1 MGKASRVPF
10 SERGGTL
17 RGVLDL
23 ATGRYPSFLFGGS
36 TGRLLPVFH
45 LHEVTRAVLEPRLQ
59 FLAEHGYRT
68 VTTDAIAR
76 LVRDGRHPGPFTVAL
91 CFDDARASL
100 WTVAM
105 PMLRKYNFCAITYA
119 IPGRIVDANATR
131 PTLDDGGPTAERADL
146 SDRPFVTW
154 PELRALQA
162 GGLVDVQNHTY
173 SHASVFCADQV
184 TGFVRFNGYPLGVIA
199 SDATLYGPAV
209 GIAALET
216 AARAAD
222 RWIAT
227 AYADAEDTASVVEAA
242 GRLRAQG
249 VDGII
254 VLAPHE
260 RSLDAVVAAHAD
272 VPVEALHAGEGYQRQ
287 REGAALAVAH
297 LWELGHRRIAHLA
310 GPADWLE
317 ARARIDGVRE
327 ALAARGTTGPMWTGD
342 WTAVTA
348 AVLAPD
354 IAAAITRADGPSAV
368 VAANDQMALGLIA
381 GLRETGLDVPG
392 DVSVIGFDDNPDAA
406 FYRPSLTTVRIDLAG
421 EARRVVAAVLGAS
434 VVPAAPPVVVPRA
447 SAAAPRGMLHP

>member
-131 PTLDDGGPTAERADL
+131 PTLDDGGATAERADL

-184 TGFVRFNGYPLGVIA
+184 TGFVTPEFASTHLLDRPQISQDGEPTFLQPDDLGAPLYA
-199 SDATLYGPAV
+199 QRSRMSDAVRYVEDMDTRDRCLTRVREEGGATFFAQPGWQRTLRAIAV
-209 GIAALET
+209 QGSGMFESDDTRKHAVRLELDR
-216 AARAAD
+216 ARSVL
-222 RWIAT
+222 
-227 AYADAEDTASVVEAA
+227 ED
-242 GRLRAQG
+242 RLRAPVRHLCFPWG
-249 VDGII
+249 VGGR
-254 VLAPHE
+254 LA
-260 RSLDAVVAAHAD
+260 
-272 VPVEALHAGEGYQRQ
+272 
-287 REGAALAVAH
+287 
-297 LWELGHRRIAHLA
+297 
-310 GPADWLE
+310 
-317 ARARIDGVRE
+317 RE
-327 ALAARGTTGPMWTGD
+327 AARQLGIETAFSERLFGLRAVRAGD
-342 WTAVTA
+342 DRYRLMRLSGKW
-348 AVLAPD
+348 
-354 IAAAITRADGPSAV
+354 ITRLPKRRSPHV
-368 VAANDQMALGLIA
+368 VGS
-381 GLRETGLDVPG
+381 G
-392 DVSVIGFDDNPDAA
+392 
-406 FYRPSLTTVRIDLAG
+406 
-421 EARRVVAAVLGAS
+421 
-434 VVPAAPPVVVPRA
+434 
-447 SAAAPRGMLHP
+447 APRTVSTTDANEPS